1 MNAKMLRAI
10 LENVHDDVDIW
21 VTINGY
27 DEEVGAFFFN
37 EDEGY
42 IALQAI
48 EKEEDYDEDTD
59 NDGTFLTGDTTDTG
73 TSCDLPEVDNLGS
86 HGIRDL

>member
-10 LENVHDDVDIW
+10 LENVHDDVDIY

-27 DEEVGAFFFN
+27 DEEVGAFHFN
-37 EDEGY
+37 EQEGY
-42 IALQAI
+42 LALQAI
-48 EKEEDYDEDTD
+48 EEEEDYDEVIEDDALIDDTD
-59 NDGTFLTGDTTDTG
+59 TTG
-73 TSCDLPEVDNLGS
+73 TSCDLPEDTHPGA